1 MHAKPLVIMA
11 LLASTWLTH
20 GARAARDDDPH
31 TPAARTG
38 SAFRT
43 SVDLVALTVTVTD
56 QQRRLVSGLSEDD
69 FAVMEDGVPQA
80 IALFARNRV
89 PLDLAIAI
97 DTSGSM
103 RPVLSTAH
111 RAAIDL
117 VQTTRPGDCVMVA
130 GINDRANI
138 LAPLT
143 PDTGAVTD
151 AIQRAGASG
160 RTALYTGVYVTLTE
174 LVHAREAATGARRQA
189 LVVLSDGQDTAS
201 LIDYG
206 QVMELVGQA
215 GVTIYTIALA
225 GPSADV
231 WTGESTAPD
240 PFYVMRSFA
249 EATGGRVFVA
259 RRTADLAGIYGT
271 IADELSQQYVLG
283 YVSTNPHRDGAF
295 RRVTVRVIARPGAL
309 ARTRTGYYAPRG

>member
-1 MHAKPLVIMA
+1 MSAKPFVIVV
-11 LLASTWLTH
+11 LLTSTCLTH
-20 GARAARDDDPH
+20 AVRAARDDDPH
-31 TPAARTG
+31 TPATRTG
-38 SAFRT
+38 AAFRS

-56 QQRRLVSGLSEDD
+56 QQRRFVTGLAQDD
-69 FAVMEDGVPQA
+69 FVVTEDGVPQPIA
-80 IALFARNRV
+80 IFARNRV

-117 VQTTRPGDCVMVA
+117 VETTHPGDCVMVA

-143 PDTGAVTD
+143 PDTAAVTD
-151 AIQRAGASG
+151 AIKRTDASG
-160 RTALYTGVYVTLTE
+160 RTALYTGLYVTLTE
-174 LVHAREAATGARRQA
+174 LMHARDAGADARRQA

-225 GPSADV
+225 PSPADA
-231 WTGESTAPD
+231 WAGGSTTPD

-259 RRTADLAGIYGT
+259 RKTSDLAGIYGT

-283 YVSTNPHRDGAF
+283 YASTNPHRDGAF
-295 RRVTVRVIARPGAL
+295 RHVTVRVISRPGTL

>member
-1 MHAKPLVIMA
+1 MRSKALVIAA
-11 LLASTWLTH
+11 LLASTALLH
-20 GARAARDDDPH
+20 AAHDPRDDDPH
-31 TPAARTG
+31 TPAPRTG

-43 SVDLVALTVTVTD
+43 GVDLVALTVTVTD

-69 FAVMEDGVPQA
+69 FAVMEDGVPQS
-80 IALFARNRV
+80 IALFARTRV

-103 RPVLSTAH
+103 RPVLATAH

-117 VQTTRPGDCVMVA
+117 VGTTRPGDCVMVA

-143 PDTGAVTD
+143 PDTSAVTD
-151 AIQRAGASG
+151 AIRRAGASG
-160 RTALYTGVYVTLTE
+160 RTALYTGLYVTLTE
-174 LVHAREAATGARRQA
+174 LVHAREAGTDARRQA

-225 GPSADV
+225 SSPADV
-231 WTGESTAPD
+231 WSTDSASPD

-283 YVSTNPHRDGAF
+283 YVSTNPRRDGAF
-295 RRVTVRVIARPGAL
+295 RHVTVRVNARPGTL
-309 ARTRTGYYAPRG
+309 ARTRAGYYAPRG